1 MFTPIDPQLT
11 SGIKELDIHHMQVTW
26 PICTNRKD
34 KETMTP
40 KQERHEKE
48 KYLMIRRY
56 SYNIFALEDWSKT
69 RMMICLY
76 DVTIMTKKM
85 GCTATWGSLTVTAY
99 KRKACYLRIMLQ

>member
-1 MFTPIDPQLT
+1 
-11 SGIKELDIHHMQVTW
+11 MQVTW

-48 KYLMIRRY
+48 KYLMIRR
-56 SYNIFALEDWSKT
+56 YNIFALEDWSKT

-99 KRKACYLRIMLQ
+99 KRKAC